1 MATSRQY
8 DLLEILDML
17 GQDGMDFGDD
27 LPGEPKAKTATAVI
41 RKHPVGCRQRN
52 VVRRMVCPSLDR
64 EDPDDPVLR
73 EKRAVHKEMFEKD
86 RAQRERERLEY
97 LKNAR

>member
-1 MATSRQY
+1 
-8 DLLEILDML
+8 
-17 GQDGMDFGDD
+17 
-27 LPGEPKAKTATAVI
+27 
-41 RKHPVGCRQRN
+41 
-52 VVRRMVCPSLDR
+52 MVCPSLDK
-64 EDPDDPVLR
+64 EEPDDPVLR